1 METLRVVMTAQ
12 AVVFAIYGLPY
23 LLIPANTQ
31 VLTGQPPV
39 PETYILRVIG
49 IAFVMLAWLEFQ
61 IVADLPRYQGLTLTY
76 AVISASYFVTIALQ
90 LATTGFNGAAWYWW
104 LNLVVTAAFAIAVF
118 AARGRL
124 VGSGARSA

>member
-1 METLRVVMTAQ
+1 MEALRAVMTAQ

-23 LLIPANTQ
+23 LLVPANTQ
-31 VLTGQPPV
+31 AITGQPPV

-61 IVADLPRYQGLTLTY
+61 ITADLPRYRRLTLTF
-76 AVISASYFVTIALQ
+76 AVISAFYFVTIALQ

-104 LNLVVTAAFAIAVF
+104 LNLVITAAFAIAVF
-118 AARGRL
+118 AARSRL
-124 VGSGARSA
+124 RGSGTGSA

>member
-1 METLRVVMTAQ
+1 MDTLKVVMTAQ

-23 LLIPANTQ
+23 LLIPTNTQ
-31 VLTGQPPV
+31 VLTGQAPV

-61 IVADLPRYQGLTLTY
+61 IAADLARYRGLSLTY
-76 AVISASYFVTIALQ
+76 AVISAFYFVTIALQ

-104 LNLVVTAAFAIAVF
+104 LNLVVSAAFTIAVF
-118 AARGRL
+118 AARGRR
-124 VGSGARSA
+124 AM